1 MLTPRLSTREALCTV
16 ATLFA
21 LAIWLPSAVAQPSD
35 NEIFAAYCLSFVCSN
50 FEMCGHCLSAG
61 ASHRET
67 TKARRQAAR
76 HRMIANAPV
85 VAVR

>member
-35 NEIFAAYCLSFVCSN
+35 NEIFAAYCFGVLEQQAAERDLALRAVAKAPLFV
-50 FEMCGHCLSAG
+50 
-61 ASHRET
+61 
-67 TKARRQAAR
+67 RRQG
-76 HRMIANAPV
+76 APCN
-85 VAVR
+85 